1 MVESLRV
8 EVGTLLASREA
19 KTAKL
24 SDTDVLDLVYRE
36 HAPRMWR
43 TLAAYSGSR
52 EIAEDAVAESF
63 AQALTRG
70 RELWAP
76 ERWVWKTAYR
86 IAAGELKRR
95 AANPVMTVDDSVQPE
110 EPAWELRDAL
120 TRLSPTQRAAVVL
133 HHYAGYPARDI
144 ARIVG
149 STPAAV
155 WVHLSQ
161 GRRRLRQMLEEA
173 DGRF

>member
-1 MVESLRV
+1 MVESLPA
-8 EVGTLLASREA
+8 EVGTLLGSREA
-19 KTAKL
+19 KTSKL
-24 SDTDVLDLVYRE
+24 SEADALDLVYRE

-52 EIAEDAVAESF
+52 EIAEDAVAEAF

-95 AANPVMTVDDSVQPE
+95 AAKPAMPVDGSVQAE
-110 EPAWELRDAL
+110 EPAWELMDAL
-120 TRLSPTQRAAVVL
+120 ARLSPMQRAAVVL
-133 HHYAGYPARDI
+133 HHYAGYPARDV

-161 GRRRLRQMLEEA
+161 GRRRLRLMLEEA
-173 DGRF
+173 DG